1 MRKTIITVNASS
13 FSEIFPFYGQ
23 IPSPGDEVVVSV
35 VRGGKTDKRETFLSA
50 FYCLESRDKDTDR
63 YWLLDTLP

>member
-23 IPSPGDEVVVSV
+23 IPSPGDEVVLSV
-35 VRGGKTDKRETFLSA
+35 VRGGKTDK
-50 FYCLESRDKDTDR
+50 
-63 YWLLDTLP
+63 